1 MTGQEESTSFN
12 NNYESDFAGFVPQK
26 RRRQDQ
32 FREPETNKES
42 NEPINEYEYEGD
54 ISPEDNMDLDDD
66 PVEQFAAPENGISQ
80 HKYEKAKICNRCKK
94 NTDKDSEYLQTEGYQ
109 APIPIKPN
117 NQDNITKIGTHTY
130 ALRNELKQLE
140 LDYQEI
146 ISQISISHEVSLSE
160 KIKKMSGILYKNQHQ
175 LNQKPIYNPISFK
188 EMLAAADKDLI
199 ASINNKY
206 INGLKDDIG

>member
-1 MTGQEESTSFN
+1 MSN
-12 NNYESDFAGFVPQK
+12 NNTQTFERIK
-26 RRRQDQ
+26 L
-32 FREPETNKES
+32 
-42 NEPINEYEYEGD
+42 INILG
-54 ISPEDNMDLDDD
+54 LD
-66 PVEQFAAPENGISQ
+66 
-80 HKYEKAKICNRCKK
+80 EKAKICNRCKK

-109 APIPIKPN
+109 APIPIIAIVNISENGNKPN

>member
-1 MTGQEESTSFN
+1 MSN
-12 NNYESDFAGFVPQK
+12 NNTQTFERIK
-26 RRRQDQ
+26 L
-32 FREPETNKES
+32 
-42 NEPINEYEYEGD
+42 INILG
-54 ISPEDNMDLDDD
+54 LD
-66 PVEQFAAPENGISQ
+66 
-80 HKYEKAKICNRCKK
+80 EKAKICNRCKK

-199 ASINNKY
+199 
-206 INGLKDDIG
+206 GFC